1 MAKENIYDDLLDDE
15 LEGEEPPKRTLFK
28 WKKKRTEIEDFDD
41 EELDSDPENEEE
53 EEVKELTPE
62 DYERMTKVVKGYR
75 IILIVLVVV
84 LGFLTFQ
91 HFRLVKQQR
100 EDFDLERKELN
111 GEISGLITEMD
122 NLIITHDSVSTELM
136 ANIVVERDRADSLMN
151 KLRSER
157 DLNYKKIRQY
167 EKELG
172 TLRTIMQRY
181 VHQIDSLNTLN
192 KQLASENII
201 IRKEK
206 AAESTRAAIAEE
218 RAEEL
223 NNQIRLGSIVKTRD
237 VKLVA
242 LNSGGTE
249 RMKASRVSKFRV
261 DMVLTANDLT
271 IPGMRNVY
279 VRITGPDGL
288 VLSGGPDALMDF
300 EGDLISYSAVR
311 EVDYENVELPVSL
324 FFNWDNI
331 VKGVYT
337 AEIYM
342 DGYLIGDTELA
353 LN

>member
-1 MAKENIYDDLLDDE
+1 MAKKSIYDDLLDENLESGKSE
-15 LEGEEPPKRTLFK
+15 LMAEKAPRKNDAEYEEYY
-28 WKKKRTEIEDFDD
+28 D
-41 EELDSDPENEEE
+41 EEDEEME
-53 EEVKELTPE
+53 PE
-62 DYERMTKVVKGYR
+62 DIERVKKVLKGYR
-75 IILIVLVVV
+75 IILIVLIVVM
-84 LGFLTFQ
+84 GFLTFQ
-91 HFRLVKQQR
+91 HFRLVNQQR
-100 EDFDLERKELN
+100 EEFAIERNALN

-122 NLIITHDSVSTELM
+122 NLIITHDSVSNELM
-136 ANIVVERDRADSLMN
+136 ANIVVERERADSLMN

-172 TLRTIMQRY
+172 TLRTIMKRY
-181 VHQIDSLNTLN
+181 VNQIDSLNTLN

-271 IPGMRNVY
+271 IPGSRNVY
-279 VRITGPDGL
+279 ARITGPDGL
-288 VLSGGPDALMDF
+288 VLSGGPDSLMDF
-300 EGDLISYSAVR
+300 EGDLISYSAAR
-311 EVDYENVELPVSL
+311 EVDYENDELPVSI
-324 FFNWDNI
+324 FFDWDSI

-337 AEIYM
+337 VEIYM
-342 DGYLIGDTELA
+342 DGYFIGDAELA